1 MGNAFVI
8 VRCFLH
14 APTMAN
20 PVSLH
25 FVMYLIFPLLVSDLA
40 LFVFRFF
47 VGFSSFFFRYL
58 SSSCFKDKLCFLF
71 SCSFFFSQWRCC
83 FIPSTDLVYSHFVP
97 QHHRVF
103 IWPFLFACLPWSLDI
118 ITSLSFNQPP
128 TLLRHFR
135 QPCTFSSPRWVTSPG
150 YQAFEQ
156 RIWKPLHRWRTI

>member
-1 MGNAFVI
+1 
-8 VRCFLH
+8 
-14 APTMAN
+14 MAN

-25 FVMYLIFPLLVSDLA
+25 FVMYLIFPLLVSNLA

-71 SCSFFFSQWRCC
+71 FLFFFFLNGAAVSLHQPTLC
-83 FIPSTDLVYSHFVP
+83 IATFVP

-118 ITSLSFNQPP
+118 ITSLSFNQLP
-128 TLLRHFR
+128 TLLRHFQ

-156 RIWKPLHRWRTI
+156 RIWKPLHRWWTI

>member
-1 MGNAFVI
+1 MLQPWQI
-8 VRCFLH
+8 L
-14 APTMAN
+14 
-20 PVSLH
+20 SLSTSLCIL
-25 FVMYLIFPLLVSDLA
+25 FFPYLSPIWPCSYSASLLAS
-40 LFVFRFF
+40 R
-47 VGFSSFFFRYL
+47 L
-58 SSSCFKDKLCFLF
+58 SSSGTFHHLVSRINCVFFFLVL
-71 SCSFFFSQWRCC
+71 FFFSQWRCC

-103 IWPFLFACLPWSLDI
+103 IWPFLFACLLWSLDI